1 MLLVAGLSAGLGYT
15 FELRPYGRVISTEG
29 SLARMTIGFLIN
41 ELLHSKNQFDDK
53 DGWYTCF
60 SVTR

>member
-1 MLLVAGLSAGLGYT
+1 MLLVAGLGYT
-15 FELRPYGRVISTEG
+15 FEPRPYGRVISIER
-29 SLARMTIGFLIN
+29 SLARMTIGFLIH
-41 ELLHSKNQFDDK
+41 ELLHSKNQFDDE